1 MATFV
6 GAAGRDTLTGGAEND
21 LLQGLGGDD
30 VLEGHGGDDLLE
42 GGEGDDYLA
51 GGSVESLYNPAPG
64 GRDTLRGGL
73 GDDTISSDI
82 FDAEVSGG
90 EGADLILVARPYELW
105 DLAPVLSSVDAG
117 GGDDR
122 VWVGG
127 FNASDRIVLLGGAG
141 TNTLVL
147 RDWRLPEIRLNQS
160 YEGPGVLALDFHVVE
175 WDQTWARVHG
185 GGLNERFNA
194 HYGSDWI
201 DAGGG
206 DDVIFADAAGWHAY
220 GDDTVYGG
228 TGADQITDYG
238 GSNFLWGGAGNDRIQ
253 GGKDFDNT
261 HGNEGDDTVS
271 GGAGDDWVVG
281 GKDQDVLYGEAGGD
295 VVYGNM
301 GFDTLWGGDGNDVVR
316 GGQADD
322 LVHGEAGDDWISGD
336 RGNDTVVGG
345 AGADSFHTF
354 VGAGLDRVTDF
365 NAAEGDRVYLLAG
378 TQYSVRQAGA
388 DTIVDLGN
396 GDELIL
402 VGVTASSLPTGW
414 IFGA

>member
-1 MATFV
+1 
-6 GAAGRDTLTGGAEND
+6 
-21 LLQGLGGDD
+21 
-30 VLEGHGGDDLLE
+30 
-42 GGEGDDYLA
+42 
-51 GGSVESLYNPAPG
+51 
-64 GRDTLRGGL
+64 
-73 GDDTISSDI
+73 
-82 FDAEVSGG
+82 
-90 EGADLILVARPYELW
+90 
-105 DLAPVLSSVDAG
+105 
-117 GGDDR
+117 
-122 VWVGG
+122 
-127 FNASDRIVLLGGAG
+127 
-141 TNTLVL
+141 
-147 RDWRLPEIRLNQS
+147 
-160 YEGPGVLALDFHVVE
+160 
-175 WDQTWARVHG
+175 
-185 GGLNERFNA
+185 
-194 HYGSDWI
+194 
-201 DAGGG
+201 
-206 DDVIFADAAGWHAY
+206 
-220 GDDTVYGG
+220 
-228 TGADQITDYG
+228 
-238 GSNFLWGGAGNDRIQ
+238 
-253 GGKDFDNT
+253 
-261 HGNEGDDTVS
+261 
-271 GGAGDDWVVG
+271 VG